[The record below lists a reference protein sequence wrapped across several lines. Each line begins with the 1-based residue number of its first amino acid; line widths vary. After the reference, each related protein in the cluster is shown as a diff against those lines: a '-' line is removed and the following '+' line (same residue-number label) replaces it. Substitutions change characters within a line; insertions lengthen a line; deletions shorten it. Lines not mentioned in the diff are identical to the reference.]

1 MQLASIEEQVRIT
14 AEKKSDVTTKMQFV
28 TPMVAESTV
37 RLLLQ
42 KEQKEF
48 TPEMAFMGFLMA
60 TATIGGI
67 FFLPALI
74 IMVVNIVS

>member
-1 MQLASIEEQVRIT
+1 LNYRRNKVSEHVIINKEKEGIT
-14 AEKKSDVTTKMQFV
+14 
-28 TPMVAESTV
+28 PG
-37 RLLLQ
+37 
-42 KEQKEF
+42 
-48 TPEMAFMGFLMA
+48 MAFMGFLMA